1 MTPVNYIEV
10 SCKQE
15 LKTSCKMT
23 KIARDKMASLSE
35 ENIKCL
41 YRCENK
47 TKRRQVMGKILNCPS
62 CDSDEDDIKT
72 SILLDFYLESIN
84 FAAEGGF
91 SWQQGLA
98 VFELM
103 KELLNDTLGII
114 HVNILAQLNFDKIS

>member
-1 MTPVNYIEV
+1 M
-10 SCKQE
+10 S
-15 LKTSCKMT
+15 
-23 KIARDKMASLSE
+23 SLSE

-47 TKRRQVMGKILNCPS
+47 TKRRQVLAKILNCQS

-84 FAAEGGF
+84 FASERGF

-103 KELLNDTLGII
+103 KEILNSTLGK
-114 HVNILAQLNFDKIS
+114 VLDC

>member
-1 MTPVNYIEV
+1 
-10 SCKQE
+10 
-15 LKTSCKMT
+15 
-23 KIARDKMASLSE
+23 MASLSE

-47 TKRRQVMGKILNCPS
+47 AERRQVLAKILNYPS

-72 SILLDFYLESIN
+72 SVLLDFYLESIN
-84 FAAEGGF
+84 FASERGF

-103 KELLNDTLGII
+103 KELLDSTLGKII
-114 HVNILAQLNFDKIS
+114 GGYY